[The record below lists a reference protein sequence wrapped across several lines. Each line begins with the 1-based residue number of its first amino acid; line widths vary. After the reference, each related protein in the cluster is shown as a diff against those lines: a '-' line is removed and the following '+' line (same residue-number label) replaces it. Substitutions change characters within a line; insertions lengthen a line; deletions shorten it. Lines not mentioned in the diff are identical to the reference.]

1 MQIETRMIE
10 RQGQAITSFESSL
23 PAPLSDLAR
32 ESLKDPYRLDFLGLG
47 AEAQERAIESALVE
61 QVTEFLLELGAG
73 DSGGFLS
80 QPMKLLTSVVLRKAL
95 EDHTEQENAVRDSG
109 LPWTIVR
116 PGGLRNSPATGQIA
130 ALEAP
135 GRFTATIARADVAA
149 FILDCIENPETAG
162 HTYALGTP
170 S

>member
-1 MQIETRMIE
+1 M
-10 RQGQAITSFESSL
+10 
-23 PAPLSDLAR
+23 
-32 ESLKDPYRLDFLGLG
+32 
-47 AEAQERAIESALVE
+47 VE